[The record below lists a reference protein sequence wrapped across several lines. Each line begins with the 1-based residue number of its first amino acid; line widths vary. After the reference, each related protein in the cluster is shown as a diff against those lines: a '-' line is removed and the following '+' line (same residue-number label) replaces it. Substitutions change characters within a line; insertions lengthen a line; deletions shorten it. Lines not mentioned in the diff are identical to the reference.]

1 MIGKIV
7 DAVLESTPEE
17 AKTYADELIAR
28 HVNAVEVEASQT
40 ATTQGLLLRRVA
52 RRAVYEALGLEAS
65 QTAAPDIDLTRSE
78 QSSPSM
84 KATQPITAKRK
95 EV

>member
-1 MIGKIV
+1 MIGEIV
-7 DAVLESTPEE
+7 NAVLETTPEE
-17 AKTYADELIAR
+17 AKAYADELIAR
-28 HVNAVEVEASQT
+28 HVQAVEAEASQT

-52 RRAVYEALGLEAS
+52 QRAVYEALGLETQ
-65 QTAAPDIDLTRSE
+65 QTAVPDIDLTSSE
-78 QSSPSM
+78 PTSPSM